1 MTRPISRR
9 SRRSAQRVRVVV
21 DVMMDV
27 TVVEAVDVV
36 EDAKVTTKSGE
47 TIRGIVIEIIMDM
60 VFKIVAML
68 GCSIVVVRSVD
79 GMTPILLY
87 FMPFSSMILAL
98 FPCLLAIIICNYQGI
113 LLVSHLELEPMRELY
128 WE

>member
-9 SRRSAQRVRVVV
+9 SRRSSQRVRVVV

>member
-1 MTRPISRR
+1 MVDNTTLYIACILMKRPISRR

-47 TIRGIVIEIIMDM
+47 TIRGIVIEIIGNRKTIQRLFRP
-60 VFKIVAML
+60 VRL
-68 GCSIVVVRSVD
+68 GGWRWW
-79 GMTPILLY
+79 ILRNSL
-87 FMPFSSMILAL
+87 
-98 FPCLLAIIICNYQGI
+98 
-113 LLVSHLELEPMRELY
+113 
-128 WE
+128 

>member
-1 MTRPISRR
+1 MKRPISRR

-60 VFKIVAML
+60 AFKIVAML
-68 GCSIVVVRSVD
+68 GCAIVVVRSVD
-79 GMTPILLY
+79 VMTPILLY

-98 FPCLLAIIICNYQGI
+98 FPCLLAIIICNYQVI
-113 LLVSHLELEPMRELY
+113 LLVLHLELEPMRELY